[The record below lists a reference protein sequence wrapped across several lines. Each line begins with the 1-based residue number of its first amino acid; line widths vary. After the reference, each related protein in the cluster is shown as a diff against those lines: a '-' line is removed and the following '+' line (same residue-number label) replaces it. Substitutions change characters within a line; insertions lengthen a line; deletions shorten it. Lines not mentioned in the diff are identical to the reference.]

1 MGTNRFVVGTIVGG
15 IVLFALG
22 YVIFELLMGSF
33 MAANMA
39 TIPGLD
45 REAPQF
51 WAVGVSCLAYA
62 ALICYAMG
70 RHGAAGAAAG
80 AKVGAIVGLLVW
92 MTADFMSFGF
102 QNSMNLT
109 ATLVDPLL
117 AIVHA
122 GIAGAV
128 IALVV
133 GKMKPAT

>member
-1 MGTNRFVVGTIVGG
+1 MDTKRFFVGTIVGG

-22 YVIFELLMGSF
+22 YVIFELLLGSF
-33 MAANMA
+33 MSANM
-39 TIPGLD
+39 TSIPGLE

-51 WAVGVSCLAYA
+51 WALGVGCLAYA

-70 RHGAAGAAAG
+70 RQGAAAG
-80 AKVGAIVGLLVW
+80 AKVGAIVGLLLW
-92 MTADFMSFGF
+92 ATADFTTFAF

-109 ATLVDPLL
+109 VTLVDPL
-117 AIVHA
+117 ASMVHA

-133 GKMKPAT
+133 GKMKAAS

>member
-1 MGTNRFVVGTIVGG
+1 MDTKRFIVGTIVGG

-22 YVIFELLMGSF
+22 YVIFELLFGDYL
-33 MAANMA
+33 AANMA
-39 TIPGLD
+39 SIPGLD

-70 RHGAAGAAAG
+70 RQGAAGLAAG
-80 AKVGAIVGLLVW
+80 AKVGAIVGLLLW
-92 MTADFMSFGF
+92 LTADFMSFAF
-102 QNSMNLT
+102 QNSLNLT
-109 ATLVDPLL
+109 ATLTDSLL

-122 GIAGAV
+122 GVAGAV

-133 GKMKPAT
+133 GKMKAAT